1 MRRVPVLVV
10 GAATA
15 LTLGL
20 TITPAQAHGG
30 HKPPRPPSATTVADG
45 LLTAL
50 SFAVGADGTAY
61 VSQNFAG
68 VLTKVPKHGA
78 RSDLYS
84 SGGAEVGGVSVA
96 GSKILFAETGF
107 TGDPQN
113 PGGFTGIKSVDKR
126 GTVKVVAD
134 TGAYE
139 IAKNPDGGVVYGARG
154 ISAACRAQWPA
165 PDPATGEG
173 PPPSTYN
180 GDVNP
185 HPYGTLPGPSGTTFV
200 ADAGANSIQRI
211 SASGR
216 ITTLALMPA
225 QPIMITAELAGGLG
239 IPACAVGLKYFFDPV
254 PTDVEWGPDGWL
266 YVTLLPGG
274 PEDASFGAR
283 GAVYKVHP
291 RTGRTVKVAGGFTG
305 ATNLAVTPKGDIYVS
320 EIIGNQV
327 SVLKRG
333 SRTPKRFTALP
344 WATSVEYARGSLYAT
359 SSPELEDL
367 FAGLPPA
374 AESTLVKY
382 RLGHRHPSSGHTH
395 HKHRR

>member
-1 MRRVPVLVV
+1 MAPPQSS
-10 GAATA
+10 TA
-15 LTLGL
+15 
-20 TITPAQAHGG
+20 
-30 HKPPRPPSATTVADG
+30 RADPE
-45 LLTAL
+45 
-50 SFAVGADGTAY
+50 D
-61 VSQNFAG
+61 
-68 VLTKVPKHGA
+68 
-78 RSDLYS
+78 
-84 SGGAEVGGVSVA
+84 
-96 GSKILFAETGF
+96 
-107 TGDPQN
+107 

-139 IAKNPDGGVVYGARG
+139 LANNPDGRVVYGARG

-165 PDPATGEG
+165 PDPETGEG
-173 PPPSTYN
+173 PPPSTYT

-185 HPYGTLPGPSGTTFV
+185 HPYATLPGPSGTTFV

-211 SASGR
+211 SARGR

-225 QPIMITAELAGGLG
+225 QPMEITADLAGAFG
-239 IPACAVGLKYFFDPV
+239 IPTCAIGVTYYFDPV

-283 GAVYKVHP
+283 GVVYKVHP
-291 RTGRTVKVAGGFTG
+291 RTGRTVKVAGGFGG

-320 EIIGNQV
+320 EIFGNQV

-333 SRTPKRFTALP
+333 SRTPKRFAALP
-344 WATSVEYARGSLYAT
+344 WATSVEYASGALYAT
-359 SSPELEDL
+359 SAPELEDL
-367 FAGLPPA
+367 FAGRPPA
-374 AESTLVKY
+374 PRSTLVRY
-382 RLGHRHPSSGHTH
+382 TLGHHHPSGHKH